1 MTEAQQSI
9 YETEKSKV
17 RNLIIENFESEGI
30 TNSSVVVLR
39 ALTILRQLA
48 NHPRMIDAT
57 SDADSGKFK
66 EVTESL
72 ETVLAENHKVLIF
85 SSFVKHLNLLEEY
98 CNENGFKYA
107 LLTGSTTKR
116 EKVINSFKQNNEV
129 QLFLISLKAGGVGL
143 NLTEADYVF
152 ILDPWWNPAAEMQ
165 ALNRAHRIG
174 QDKKVFVYR
183 FITKET
189 VEEKIISLQQKKK
202 DLADLFVTSDT
213 SIAGMTRDEI
223 LSIFS

>member
-1 MTEAQQSI
+1 M
-9 YETEKSKV
+9 
-17 RNLIIENFESEGI
+17 
-30 TNSSVVVLR
+30 
-39 ALTILRQLA
+39 LRQLA
-48 NHPRMIDAT
+48 NHPRMLDAR
-57 SDADSGKFK
+57 SSAGSGKFS
-66 EVTESL
+66 EVTDSL

-98 CNENGFKYA
+98 CNEKGFKYA
-107 LLTGSTTKR
+107 LLTGSTTNR
-116 EKVINSFKQNNEV
+116 EKVINSFKQKSEI

-174 QDKKVFVYR
+174 QDKNVFVYR

-189 VEEKIISLQQKKK
+189 VEEKIVQLQQKKM
-202 DLADLFVTSDT
+202 DLANLFVPSDS
-213 SIAGMTRDEI
+213 SIAGMTKEEI
-223 LSIFS
+223 LEIFI